1 MIRKM
6 TQISNYCVIVLEVL
20 LVLCLY
26 HTVALGYYHVIIID
40 PLHGNDTDSCIQGK
54 ESCQSLEWTFKSDHR
69 QSSTKYVLNV
79 GTHFLRSV
87 TEDFEGLQFL
97 AFIGNTNDSNE
108 VIIQCTGE
116 NTGLGF
122 INITNATFSNLTIN
136 NCAALRNSS
145 SRDYST
151 NQTYQ
156 SLQFQVGL
164 YFYLCKD
171 VTLLSVMVNNSPS
184 ATGVVMYDVSGTN
197 QIADCQFYNNSVFYP
212 VEDTASPHG
221 GGGGLYVEFTYC
233 NPGSSDC
240 SEETHSTNITGSE
253 YWITECAF
261 ICNVANDSIT
271 NPLANYIVPN
281 KADHMAFGRGGGLS
295 VFINGYSNNNT
306 FNVTNCNFTGNEA
319 AWGGGMFLEFHDH
332 TYNNN
337 VSIAHSFFQAN
348 KCHYTPDSGTAGG
361 GMRIGLY
368 VYEKTS
374 GMGNSV
380 NIDTCTFYGNSALNG
395 GGLSIS
401 AALHDVDKKEE
412 LTKVTVNSGTFVLN
426 TARLGA
432 GLHVDG
438 FPLFLIG
445 QILTV
450 IVINCHFYGNSVDYL
465 DPLGLQ
471 NVIPY
476 QPGEGTVY
484 IHGVP
489 VEFQQSVTFFNN
501 IGSGLAVVKAQV
513 DFSNTDASFRYNSGN
528 HGGGIALLGAA
539 YIVISSNTSMEFIG
553 NNAAITGGAIYNK
566 YISRRTLG
574 SYADCFIRYT
584 NPLIH
589 ANEWNATFVFHLN
602 RDLGGSNDN
611 AIHSTS
617 LLPCSWA
624 GKNRLKI
631 FCWRGWTF
639 LDTNGTILQDCTKM
653 VSSDIGNIS
662 FNQGSNRFKSFPG
675 QPFNLHLDI
684 KDDSRRDMNEET
696 VFLASTNTSGSALGV
711 NGSLY
716 SYIWGTNTTIWGE
729 SGNDITLQ
737 LNTITDRVWHLEL
750 FVDLQQCPPGFILVK
765 GDTGSSQLQSC
776 RCSGDYGRALIC
788 DDNYF
793 SARLMNGFWMGN
805 VSDSSIYFSTQCP
818 AGFCYV
824 EQNFSHFFLPNN
836 SDKLEKLICGS
847 MNRRGVLCG
856 RCVED
861 YGPAV
866 NSPMYDCINCTD
878 PVGDTLK
885 YISAVYIPLAVMFL
899 LIILFN
905 VRLTTGAANSFIL
918 YAQVISSTF
927 SVDADG
933 QIPLNLI
940 AKNHTRALLK
950 AYSVPYGVFNL
961 EFIENLIPL
970 LCIKS
975 QLNTLTVISLDY
987 AVALAPLVMI
997 VIATIIFRVSS
1008 CIADRCCKRSLQPE
1022 GVSRAKQF
1030 LTNKKRSLS
1039 EALLPAFS
1047 AFLLLSYTKLALTP
1061 SYILVQAVLVD
1072 NNGNKTTSQ
1081 RPFFAGHMTVKNHDY
1096 ILYYV
1101 VPAVVV
1107 FATFVAIPPL
1117 LLLDYPLRLF
1127 EWCLSKVTVLWRR
1140 YPVGKV
1146 HFFLDTFQGCFKNNC
1161 RFFAGLYFLFRLVIN
1176 VTYSFSPF
1184 WLEQFIVQEIIC
1196 ILMITMLSLFQP
1208 YNEQNKLFNR
1218 IDVLMFTNL
1227 AVVNGLSFYLF
1238 EYNMNNPKADT
1249 LPVAAFVIEYI
1260 LIFLPLIYMI
1270 SYVLWVKTKPWHRQL
1285 PCIKRTPVNNEVLEE
1300 SCDTLPPNDRSTL
1313 LDSNSY
1319 IGRRFEDSEDAFFRR
1334 AQYRNLYMP
1343 PSNHKETRYTR
1354 EYQQKNTLASRTR
1367 QTMVSEDSGLRSVI
1381 SGSGKGY
1388 GSTISS
1394 SKESTG
1400 ASIDSKVSFMDNDS
1414 ILYQSDDN
1422 SDNES

>member
-1 MIRKM
+1 M
-6 TQISNYCVIVLEVL
+6 TQINNYCVIVLEVL

-79 GTHFLRSV
+79 GTHFLRFV
-87 TEDFEGLQFL
+87 TEDFEGHQLL

-122 INITNATFSNLTIN
+122 INVTNATFSNLTIN
-136 NCAALRNSS
+136 NCSALRNSS
-145 SRDYST
+145 SWDYST
-151 NQTYQ
+151 NQAYQ

-171 VTLLSVMVNNSPS
+171 VTLQSVTVSNSPS

-197 QIADCQFYNNSVFYP
+197 QITDCQFQNNSVFYP
-212 VEDTASPHG
+212 VDDTASPHG

-233 NPGSSDC
+233 KPGSSDC

-261 ICNVANDSIT
+261 IGNVANDSIT

-281 KADHMAFGRGGGLS
+281 KAYHMAFGRGGGLS
-295 VFINGYSNNNT
+295 VFINGYSKNNI
-306 FNVTNCNFTGNEA
+306 FKVINCNFTGNEA

-332 TYNNN
+332 VYNNN
-337 VSIAHSFFQAN
+337 VSIVNSLFEGN

-380 NIDTCTFYGNSALNG
+380 NIDTCSFCNNSALNG

-401 AALHDVDKKEE
+401 AALHDVDRKEE
-412 LTKVTVNSGTFVLN
+412 LAKVTVNSGIFVQN
-426 TARLGA
+426 TARLGS
-432 GLHVDG
+432 GIHIVK

-450 IVINCHFYGNSVDYL
+450 VVINCDFCDNSVDYL

-489 VEFQQSVTFFNN
+489 VEFQQSVTFYNN
-501 IGSGLAVVKAQV
+501 IGSGLAVVKSQV
-513 DFSNTDASFRYNSGN
+513 DFSNTNASFYNNSGN

-553 NNAAITGGAIYNK
+553 NSAAITGGAIYNK
-566 YISRRTLG
+566 YISRQTLG
-574 SYADCFIRYT
+574 NYADCFIRYT
-584 NPLIH
+584 NPLIQ
-589 ANEWNATFVFHLN
+589 ADEWNATFIFHSN
-602 RDLGGSNDN
+602 NDLGGSNDN

-624 GKNRLKI
+624 GKNHSRI
-631 FCWRGWTF
+631 FCWKGWVF
-639 LDTNGTILQDCTKM
+639 KEANGTILQDCTRM
-653 VSSDIGNIS
+653 LSSDIGNIT
-662 FNQGSNRFKSFPG
+662 FNQGGNYFKSFPG

-684 KDDSRRDMNEET
+684 KDDSGHDMNEET
-696 VFLASTNTSGSALGV
+696 VFLVSTNTTGSALGV

-716 SYIWGTNTTIWGE
+716 SYIWGTKTTIWGE
-729 SGNDITLQ
+729 SRNNITLQ
-737 LNTITDRVWHLEL
+737 LNTETDRVWHLEL
-750 FVDLQQCPPGFILVK
+750 LVELQPCPPGFVMN
-765 GDTGSSQLQSC
+765 SSQLQSC
-776 RCSGDYGRALIC
+776 SCSGDYGRVLIC

-793 SARLMNGFWMGN
+793 SARLLNGFWMGYVN
-805 VSDSSIYFSTQCP
+805 DNNTYLSAQCP
-818 AGFCYV
+818 PGFCYV
-824 EQNFSHFFLPNN
+824 EQDFFHFFLPNN
-836 SDKLEKLICGS
+836 SKKLDKLICGS
-847 MNRRGVLCG
+847 MNRYGILCG
-856 RCVED
+856 SCVED

-905 VRLTTGAANSFIL
+905 IRLTTGAANAFIL

-961 EFIENLIPL
+961 EFVENLIPL

-975 QLNTLTVISLDY
+975 KLNTLTVISLDY

-997 VIATIIFRVSS
+997 VIATIIFQVSS
-1008 CIADRCCKRSLQPE
+1008 CIADRCCKRSLHSE
-1022 GVSRAKQF
+1022 GVSRTKKF
-1030 LTNKKRSLS
+1030 LTKKKRSLS
-1039 EALLPAFS
+1039 EAMLPAFS

-1072 NNGNKTTSQ
+1072 NNGKETTPK

-1117 LLLDYPLRLF
+1117 LLLDYPLRLL
-1127 EWCLSKVTVLWRR
+1127 EWCLSKVTILWRH

-1146 HFFLDTFQGCFKNNC
+1146 HFFLDTFQGCFKNSC

-1176 VTYSFSPF
+1176 MTYSFFPF
-1184 WLEQFIVQEIIC
+1184 HLEQFIIQEIVC
-1196 ILMITMLSLFQP
+1196 ILMIAMLSLFQP

-1218 IDVLMFTNL
+1218 IDVLIFTNL

-1238 EYNMNNPKADT
+1238 VHSMNNPKADT
-1249 LPVAAFVIEYI
+1249 LSVAVFVIDYI

-1270 SYVLWVKTKPWHRQL
+1270 GYILWIKTKPWHRRL
-1285 PCIKRTPVNNEVLEE
+1285 PCIKHTPINHNVLEEE
-1300 SCDTLPPNDRSTL
+1300 SCDTLPPNNPSL

-1319 IGRRFEDSEDAFFRR
+1319 SGRSFKDSEDAFFQR
-1334 AQYRNLYMP
+1334 ARYKNLYNMP
-1343 PSNHKETRYTR
+1343 PNRNETGSTR
-1354 EYQQKNTLASRTR
+1354 ESQERNYLSSRTR
-1367 QTMVSEDSGLRSVI
+1367 QTMISEDSGLRSVM

-1388 GSTISS
+1388 GSTTSS

-1400 ASIDSKVSFMDNDS
+1400 ASIDSKVSYMDNDS
-1414 ILYQSDDN
+1414 ILYRSESNDEN